1 MTSRRPDI
9 HDDLADM
16 VAALREPAAWPDP
29 VTEVEVIQTHISVVF
44 LAGDY
49 VYKVKKPVDF
59 GFLDFTTPRRRL
71 AACQAEV
78 RLNRR
83 LCPDTYLGVVPIR
96 ETQAGLRFG
105 GSAGRV
111 VDYAVKMRR
120 LPEHRMLD
128 RLLPAGLV
136 TGEMVDELA
145 GVIARFHDRSDRDP
159 RISRFGS
166 PRVIA
171 RNWQENFDQTR
182 QFVGTTLDVDQD
194 RRIREWVAAFQRDH
208 RKQLERRVSD
218 GRVRD
223 CHGDLRLSAVCFRN
237 PGDIC
242 VYDCIEFNARFR
254 YSDVAADIA
263 FLAMDFDRQGR
274 PDLGRRFVRQYVV
287 ASGDTGLLDIVGF
300 YQCYRAFVRGKVES
314 FQTAEPE
321 IPAEQRGR
329 AAERAR
335 HAFSLADQYTTQ
347 PCRLRL
353 IVMAGLSGTGKSAL
367 AARLATGLGATV
379 IASDVVR
386 KALSGHAPTDRLSS
400 DVGGGIYTAAQ
411 TERAYAAML
420 DEAERLLDAGTSVI
434 LDATFTRKR
443 QRAAAHALAGRAG
456 ASFVCV
462 ECVASEE
469 IVRARLRTRQTDAAA
484 ISDAG
489 LDVWLDQR
497 RHFEAIDEL
506 APDEHIVIDT
516 GQPLDRA
523 TGDAFQRIE

>member
-49 VYKVKKPVDF
+49 VYKVKKSVDF

-128 RLLPAGLV
+128 RLRPAGLV

-182 QFVGTTLDVDQD
+182 QFVGTTL
-194 RRIREWVAAFQRDH
+194 
-208 RKQLERRVSD
+208 
-218 GRVRD
+218 
-223 CHGDLRLSAVCFRN
+223 
-237 PGDIC
+237 
-242 VYDCIEFNARFR
+242 
-254 YSDVAADIA
+254 
-263 FLAMDFDRQGR
+263 
-274 PDLGRRFVRQYVV
+274 
-287 ASGDTGLLDIVGF
+287 
-300 YQCYRAFVRGKVES
+300 
-314 FQTAEPE
+314 
-321 IPAEQRGR
+321 
-329 AAERAR
+329 
-335 HAFSLADQYTTQ
+335 
-347 PCRLRL
+347 
-353 IVMAGLSGTGKSAL
+353 
-367 AARLATGLGATV
+367 
-379 IASDVVR
+379 
-386 KALSGHAPTDRLSS
+386 
-400 DVGGGIYTAAQ
+400 
-411 TERAYAAML
+411 
-420 DEAERLLDAGTSVI
+420 
-434 LDATFTRKR
+434 
-443 QRAAAHALAGRAG
+443 
-456 ASFVCV
+456 
-462 ECVASEE
+462 
-469 IVRARLRTRQTDAAA
+469 
-484 ISDAG
+484 
-489 LDVWLDQR
+489 
-497 RHFEAIDEL
+497 
-506 APDEHIVIDT
+506 
-516 GQPLDRA
+516 
-523 TGDAFQRIE
+523 